1 MNVVINKNLG
11 FKQQITT
18 QPSYDTFAWYLL
30 EQREKDNITIDYKRL
45 HTFCAVFGSLYYTV

>member
-11 FKQQITT
+11 FKQQTTT

-30 EQREKDNITIDYKRL
+30 EQREKDNITINYKRL
-45 HTFCAVFGSLYYTV
+45 HTFMMCMLCCVW

>member
-11 FKQQITT
+11 FEQQITT

-30 EQREKDNITIDYKRL
+30 EQRDKDNITIDYKRL